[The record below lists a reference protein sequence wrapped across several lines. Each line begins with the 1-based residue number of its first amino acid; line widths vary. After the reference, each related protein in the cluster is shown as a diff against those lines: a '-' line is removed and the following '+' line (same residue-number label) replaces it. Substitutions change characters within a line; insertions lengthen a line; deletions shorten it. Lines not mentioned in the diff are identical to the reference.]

1 MRRSETAAVRI
12 QSVGTPEVAEVLG
25 VTWCGHSFLGEQP
38 SKAAVE
44 EVLPGRMPTQLA
56 LGAAIL

>member
-1 MRRSETAAVRI
+1 MRI